1 MRART
6 RPSCSRMTSLCQPC
20 RHEVEFPNTSLS
32 VVFDRLR
39 IISSGGAADTLREIS
54 DLTKPPIEPISYNPR
69 RASSDS
75 SEAKRGLAAT
85 MSYAAANTAT
95 FAGRAASR

>member
-39 IISSGGAADTLREIS
+39 IISS
-54 DLTKPPIEPISYNPR
+54 
-69 RASSDS
+69 
-75 SEAKRGLAAT
+75 
-85 MSYAAANTAT
+85 
-95 FAGRAASR
+95 

>member
-1 MRART
+1 
-6 RPSCSRMTSLCQPC
+6 
-20 RHEVEFPNTSLS
+20 
-32 VVFDRLR
+32 
-39 IISSGGAADTLREIS
+39 
-54 DLTKPPIEPISYNPR
+54 LTKPPIEPISYNPR